1 MSIELKILAII
12 ILTIAIMFFTK
23 KFVESIFNLIFIL
36 KKKNRYDVSNQRH
49 GIVLNNETKK
59 LEDDNSIILPFQ

>member
-23 KFVESIFNLIFIL
+23 KFVENILNLIFIL
-36 KKKNRYDVSNQRH
+36 NKKNRYDISNQKH
-49 GIVLNNETKK
+49 GIVLNKETKK
-59 LEDDNSIILPFQ
+59 LEADNSIILPFQ

>member
-23 KFVESIFNLIFIL
+23 KFVESIFNLIFML
-36 KKKNRYDVSNQRH
+36 KKKNWYDVSSQRH

-59 LEDDNSIILPFQ
+59 LEADNSIILPFQ

>member
-1 MSIELKILAII
+1 MSIELKILSII

-36 KKKNRYDVSNQRH
+36 KKKNWYDVSNQRH

-59 LEDDNSIILPFQ
+59 LESDNSIILPFQ